1 MTAADDL
8 TLRVSG
14 LQTHFFT
21 RAGVLKAVDDI
32 SFSVRKGGI
41 LGIVGESGSGK
52 SVTGFSIMGLVDP
65 PGRIVGGRIEFQ
77 GRDLTTL
84 SGEDMR
90 RLRGDR
96 IAMIFQDATMALNP
110 VLRVDTQIMEA
121 VRAHRHVSDGEA
133 RQRAAEALAMV
144 GIPAP
149 EKRLK
154 AYPHEFSGGMRQRL
168 SIALAMINE
177 PDLIIAD
184 EPTTALDVSI
194 QAQILAETQR
204 LCRERGTS
212 MVWVTHDLTV
222 VAGLVEHICVMYAGR
237 IVESGPVDDVL
248 DRPLHPYTV
257 GLIGSI
263 PSANTRG
270 RRLHQ
275 IPGMAPPL
283 QNLPEGC
290 AFRDRCSSATA
301 ICAQFPPV
309 TEPLPGR
316 QVACF
321 HPGGQDMVT
330 TSGAAA

>member
-1 MTAADDL
+1 MTGASDL
-8 TLRVSG
+8 TLKVSG

-21 RAGVLKAVDDI
+21 RAGVLRAVDDI
-32 SFSVRKGGI
+32 SFSVRKGEI

-52 SVTGFSIMGLVDP
+52 SVTGFSIMGLVDE

-77 GRDLTTL
+77 GRDLAAL
-84 SGEDMR
+84 PDREMR

-121 VRAHRHVSDGEA
+121 VRAHRDVSDREA
-133 RQRAAEALAMV
+133 RRRATEALALV

-149 EKRLK
+149 EERLK

-168 SIALAMINE
+168 SIALAIINE

-270 RRLHQ
+270 RRLYQ
-275 IPGMAPPL
+275 IPGMAPSL
-283 QNLPEGC
+283 QNLPKGC
-290 AFRDRCSSATA
+290 AFRDRCSSATGMCEQVPA
-301 ICAQFPPV
+301 V

-321 HPGGQDMVT
+321 HPTGQGLT
-330 TSGAAA
+330 AASGAVS

>member
-1 MTAADDL
+1 MMAADDP
-8 TLRVSG
+8 TLKVSG
-14 LQTHFFT
+14 LRTHFFT
-21 RAGVLKAVDDI
+21 RAGVVRAVDDI
-32 SFSVRKGGI
+32 SFSVRKGQI

-52 SVTGFSIMGLVDP
+52 SVTGFSIMGLVDA
-65 PGRIVGGRIEFQ
+65 PGRVIGGRIEFQ

-84 SGEDMR
+84 PGEEMR

-110 VLRVDTQIMEA
+110 LLRVDTQIMEA
-121 VRAHRHVSDGEA
+121 VRAHRNVTEKEA
-133 RQRAAEALAMV
+133 RRRATVALAAV

-168 SIALAMINE
+168 SIALAIINE

-204 LCRERGTS
+204 LCRERGTA

-237 IVESGPVDDVL
+237 IVESGPVNDVL

-270 RRLHQ
+270 RRLYQ
-275 IPGMAPPL
+275 IPGMAPSL
-283 QNLPEGC
+283 HNLPRGC
-290 AFRDRCSSATA
+290 AFRDRCSSATGM
-301 ICAQFPPV
+301 CEQVPPV
-309 TEPLPGR
+309 TDHLPGR

-321 HPGGQDMVT
+321 HPVEPRPAT
-330 TSGAAA
+330 ASGAVK